1 MPTSLT
7 DIFQDGVSRNTKLG
21 PGTLYSA
28 RSNSNGPSP
37 LHGQIQMST
46 ALGKIYG
53 GKFPREGTSAEVFK
67 CRTFARTPP
76 PLPRL
81 RLNIRDLKI
90 RGRRRQRKRR

>member
-7 DIFQDGVSRNTKLG
+7 DIFQDGVSRNIKLG

-28 RSNSNGPSP
+28 
-37 LHGQIQMST
+37 GQIQMDPVLYT
-46 ALGKIYG
+46 VKYKCPQHWA
-53 GKFPREGTSAEVFK
+53 KFMEGNSLERGLQQKFSNAAPLPV
-67 CRTFARTPP
+67 PP